1 MIQALMKTVR
11 RIGNVDF
18 RNILEPIPGPEEFKV
33 WAKIAGIYR
42 MDVHIVNDEFP

>member
-33 WAKIAGIYR
+33 GQKLQGFIEW
-42 MDVHIVNDEFP
+42 MFT